1 MGPLGWISEKNR
13 KKLTMIAIFSIN
25 YKQEI
30 ILWYF
35 QANGLEMIDQKTA
48 KWFSI
53 EMSAEFRRLF
63 SSMILQIVVFIMN
76 SS

>member
-1 MGPLGWISEKNR
+1 MGPLGWLSEKNR
-13 KKLTMIAIFSIN
+13 ITIDYDKAVFSIN

-30 ILWYF
+30 YCGIF
-35 QANGLEMIDQKTA
+35 QSNGLEMIDQKTA

-63 SSMILQIVVFIMN
+63 SSMTLQIVVFYN
-76 SS
+76 D